1 MRYSINEQVT
11 ALEGLKMRHH
21 LTVAAPLA
29 LLIAA
34 FANFAMAAEL
44 LTIEQAEAVS
54 KATGRPIL
62 AMAGT
67 ET

>member
-1 MRYSINEQVT
+1 MISRWT
-11 ALEGLKMRHH
+11 
-21 LTVAAPLA
+21 LTAPLA

-44 LTIEQAEAVS
+44 LTIDQAEALS

-67 ET
+67 KT

>member
-1 MRYSINEQVT
+1 MSARKE
-11 ALEGLKMRHH
+11 LKMMNRW
-21 LTVAAPLA
+21 TFTAPLA
-29 LLIAA
+29 MLIAA

-44 LTIEQAEAVS
+44 LTIEQAEALS

-67 ET
+67 KT